1 MYAIVRNNEIVAS
14 GRLEHLFPNS
24 SFPESA
30 EYGSFLEDNDVVE
43 VISTIDYNSNTQ
55 KLVQCDPYLDGG
67 NVYSVRVEEISAAE
81 QKDILEAHIDFE
93 LISTDW
99 VDTDDTLSESHINA
113 WKSYRSKLLLLK
125 EYDNISDVTWPTKP
139 VVYPGG
145 EA

>member
-43 VISTIDYNSNTQ
+43 VINQIDYNSNTQ

-67 NVYSVRVEEISAAE
+67 KVYSVKVESISQAE

-99 VDTDDTLSESHINA
+99 VDSDETLSESHINA
-113 WKSYRSKLLLLK
+113 WKSYRQKLLLLK
-125 EYDNISDVTWPTKP
+125 EYDNIADVTWPTKP